1 MEKKGK
7 GNAKK
12 RAELDAKFEKYAA
25 MLTPEYKAQFKSNV
39 PKTTKAQKIKQAVN
53 TGRKVEVVSKGTGN
67 KVNQINNVGK
77 LLDEDV
83 ELKEVPKEIATQVQQ
98 ARNEKKLS
106 QDQLAKKISEPVAK
120 ISALEKCEGIYDPQL
135 VVKIERALNV
145 KFTRSWKK

>member
-39 PKTTKAQKIKQAVN
+39 QKPTKAQKIKEAVN
-53 TGRKVEVVSKGTGN
+53 KGKKVEIVSKGTGN
-67 KVNQINNVGK
+67 KVNQITNVGK

-98 ARNEKKLS
+98 ARNEKKL
-106 QDQLAKKISEPVAK
+106 LCCRPEKI
-120 ISALEKCEGIYDPQL
+120 
-135 VVKIERALNV
+135 R
-145 KFTRSWKK
+145 